1 MRRTAAFAP
10 LAVAAGLALGGCG
23 SSSADYKNDPR
34 PPGPIVLTGY
44 IDDQRVSVSP
54 RSMGAGPISPHRHQ
68 SDGHGAARHAR
79 ERRPDGLGPR
89 PQAGHGADQPAGH
102 RHAEGRRQAGALHG
116 PRRGRRAS
124 GPRGCRSAPSARARR
139 TTCCSRRP
147 PAAAS
152 DTIGPCRYAHLLRC
166 CASASCSAPVPSRR
180 RPPPHRAPRSSSAT
194 SCSRTPSTTSG
205 VKRLLRT
212 NAGFVSPTPVFADLT
227 GDGKSDAVVTVENG
241 GAAGAVAAY
250 VLTAEG
256 SDSGALR
263 VAFRSQ
269 SLYRGR
275 VRMSGPT
282 VTVVLPDLRARRRR
296 LLPAP
301 RDRARLRVGRDRRR
315 PSRGARRG
323 R

>member
-1 MRRTAAFAP
+1 MPVRALAA
-10 LAVAAGLALGGCG
+10 LLCVGLLFG
-23 SSSADYKNDPR
+23 
-34 PPGPIVLTGY
+34 
-44 IDDQRVSVSP
+44 
-54 RSMGAGPISPHRHQ
+54 
-68 SDGHGAARHAR
+68 
-79 ERRPDGLGPR
+79 
-89 PQAGHGADQPAGH
+89 
-102 RHAEGRRQAGALHG
+102 
-116 PRRGRRAS
+116 
-124 GPRGCRSAPSARARR
+124 ARALAQAPTPTQSPQELFR
-139 TTCCSRRP
+139 
-147 PAAAS
+147 
-152 DTIGPCRYAHLLRC
+152 DVLLKD
-166 CASASCSAPVPSRR
+166 
-180 RPPPHRAPRSSSAT
+180 
-194 SCSRTPSTTSG
+194 PSTTSG

-282 VTVVLPDLRARRRR
+282 VTVVLPDLRPRRRR

-301 RDRARLRVGRDRRR
+301 RDRARLRVGRDREDLHAARDADGDER
-315 PSRGARRG
+315 PSSRKVPVTRLTARREPC
-323 R
+323 RARPRYSRSAVAVRATYARTSS